1 MAQISLVT
9 IGQLSKQTGVNA
21 ETIRYY
27 EKISLLPPPART
39 QAGYRQY
46 GESHVQQLLFIRR
59 GRDLGFSVD
68 AIRALLTLAKRP
80 DLSCANVDLLVVNHL
95 AEVEKK
101 IDDLIG
107 LRDELRQMI
116 NCCGRVVAEC
126 RVMDSIASGCVAPN
140 RKAVDCGEL
149 KEIRNV

>member
-39 QAGYRQY
+39 QAG
-46 GESHVQQLLFIRR
+46 ESHVQQLLFIRR
-59 GRDLGFSVD
+59 GRALGFSVD
-68 AIRALLTLAKRP
+68 AIRAWLTLAKRP